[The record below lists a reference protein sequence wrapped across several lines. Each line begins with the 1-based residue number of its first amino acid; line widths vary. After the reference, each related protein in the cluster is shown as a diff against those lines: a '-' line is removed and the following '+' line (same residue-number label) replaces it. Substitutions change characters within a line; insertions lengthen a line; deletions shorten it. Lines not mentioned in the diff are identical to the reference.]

1 MNHIAMPRIKPFT
14 VSLLLFLGLLI
25 AGAPL
30 LAMAQSYNPP
40 KRGLPGRREGAGTR
54 GTCMQGQK
62 VLMPLTPVDG
72 FSATASTNPSFFWY
86 VPPTIARTAEF
97 ALLDG
102 QDKQLYQ
109 ATINLTGEGGI
120 VGFTLPESATSAVLA
135 PDQDYYWQFSIICDS
150 KQPSKNPF
158 VEGVVQRIQPP
169 VTLAAQLKNAPAK
182 EQAMLYAAAGIW
194 QDAIAAL
201 AQQRCSNPQ
210 DLSLATSWANL
221 LASVQLKEFAPE
233 PLTQTC
239 LAISAKPGEVP
250 Q

>member
-1 MNHIAMPRIKPFT
+1 MDRIAMPRIKPFT
-14 VSLLLFLGLLI
+14 VSLLLFLGVLI

-72 FSATASTNPSFFWY
+72 FSATASNNPSFFWY

-97 ALLDG
+97 ALLNS
-102 QDKQLYQ
+102 QDKQLYKT
-109 ATINLTGEGGI
+109 TINLTGEGGI
-120 VGFTLPESATSAVLA
+120 VGFTLPESATSSVLE
-135 PDQDYYWQFSIICDS
+135 PDQDYYWQFSVICDS
-150 KQPSKNPF
+150 NQPSKNPF

-169 VTLAAQLKNAPAK
+169 ATLAAQLKNVSPK
-182 EQAMLYAAAGIW
+182 DQATLYASAGIW
-194 QDAIAAL
+194 QDAIATL

-210 DLSLATSWANL
+210 DASLAASWATL

-239 LAISAKPGEVP
+239 LAISAKPEVAP